1 MSHPAFP
8 FLLTIVMFMIVL
20 GGYAVLG
27 DDNPLGEILHSSILL
42 FIVALPITFVMFL
55 VSLIKNSLGSDRA
68 LPSRAKQIIFL
79 SAVAITIYLVLGG
92 RLYLVPSDSGLGG
105 LYELMTLFVTVP
117 LAIIFG
123 VGLLKKK

>member
-55 VSLIKNSLGSDRA
+55 VSLIKNSLGSDRE